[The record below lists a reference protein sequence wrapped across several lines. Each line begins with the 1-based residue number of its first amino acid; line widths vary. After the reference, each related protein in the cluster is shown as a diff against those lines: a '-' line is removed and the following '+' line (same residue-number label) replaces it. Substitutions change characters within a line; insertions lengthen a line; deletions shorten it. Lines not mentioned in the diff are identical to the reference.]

1 MLKKKKI
8 KGVIKGLKKA
18 SKLHA
23 KQAKTLKGVINAKK
37 TKVVK
42 AAEGG
47 RIEYS
52 KGTMPRRNKK
62 NFRPTEKGAGMTKA
76 GVAAYRR

>member
-23 KQAKTLKGVINAKK
+23 KQAKTLKGVINGRSKK
-37 TKVVK
+37 
-42 AAEGG
+42 GN
-47 RIEYS
+47 R
-52 KGTMPRRNKK
+52 
-62 NFRPTEKGAGMTKA
+62 
-76 GVAAYRR
+76 

>member
-23 KQAKTLKGVINAKK
+23 KQAKTLKGVIGGSKK
-37 TKVVK
+37 GNRKK
-42 AAEGG
+42 A
-47 RIEYS
+47 
-52 KGTMPRRNKK
+52 
-62 NFRPTEKGAGMTKA
+62 
-76 GVAAYRR
+76 